1 MRNLVWM
8 FNLQITVLQP
18 NNDFPMMCIMD
29 IIHIYLIMGGEV
41 EALSLG
47 RTTNG
52 DPLMWHLYKELLF
65 KVLL

>member
-1 MRNLVWM
+1 
-8 FNLQITVLQP
+8 
-18 NNDFPMMCIMD
+18 MMCIMD

-52 DPLMWHLYKELLF
+52 DPLMWHLYNELLF

>member
-1 MRNLVWM
+1 MRNFGMDVQ
-8 FNLQITVLQP
+8 FT
-18 NNDFPMMCIMD
+18 DHCFTTRFPMMCIMD
-29 IIHIYLIMGGEV
+29 DIHIYLIMGGEV

-52 DPLMWHLYKELLF
+52 DPLMWHLYNELLF